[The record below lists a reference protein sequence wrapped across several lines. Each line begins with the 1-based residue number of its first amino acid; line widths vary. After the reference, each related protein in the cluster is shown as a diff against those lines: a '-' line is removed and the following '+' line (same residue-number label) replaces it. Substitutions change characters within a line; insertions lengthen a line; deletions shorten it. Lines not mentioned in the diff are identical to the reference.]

1 MGGLCSKSTKGNKAL
16 TKKEEHYGNH
26 KSGVGNKKNNHK
38 HVSDLTSAKEG
49 VDSKKKEEEEE
60 EAVGVAAETRN
71 DDFYDG
77 IPRYADSF
85 SHKSRSVRSRQAAVA
100 KVSEVSSRLGR
111 AGTIGFGKA
120 VDVLDT
126 LGSSMT
132 NLNSGGGFAYGA
144 VTKGNEVGILAFEV
158 ANTIVKGFSLME
170 SLSTKNIKH
179 LKEEVLKLEA
189 VQDLVSKDMDE
200 LLRIVAAD
208 KRDELKVFS
217 DEVIRFGNRSKD
229 PQWHN
234 LDRYFE
240 KISRELNS
248 QRQTKEEAE
257 LLMQQLMS
265 LVQHTAELYHE
276 LHALDRFA
284 QDYQHKR
291 DEEDN
296 SSAAQ
301 SGDSLSI
308 LKAELRSQKK
318 QVKHLKKKS
327 LWSRSL
333 EEVMEKL
340 VDIVHFLHLEIN
352 KAFGSADGR
361 KPFIRTI
368 SNRQRLGPAG
378 LSLHYANIVLQMDT
392 LVARS
397 SSMPANTRDTLYQSL
412 PPNIKLTLRSK
423 LPTFHVAEELTVADI
438 KQEMEK
444 TLHWLVPIA
453 TNTAK
458 AHHGFG
464 WVGEWA
470 STGSDLNKK
479 TMKTEVM
486 RIETFH
492 HADKEK
498 VENYILELLLWLHR
512 LAVKSKA
519 GGDVGEVKSVIKSH
533 VGTVLQKT
541 NKQSTNTV
549 SPLLTTDEQI
559 MLKDVSNKI
568 PVRGIIK
575 SKSLDFDSLKMELT
589 DNSKLIKSSSYSTT
603 SRSKELSFNRIHTKV
618 PVIDFCIDKKRAL
631 DVIDR
636 VNVTR

>member
-1 MGGLCSKSTKGNKAL
+1 MGGLCSKSGKGDKRVA
-16 TKKEEHYGNH
+16 KREQHYGDENH
-26 KSGVGNKKNNHK
+26 KDG
-38 HVSDLTSAKEG
+38 SDLVS
-49 VDSKKKEEEEE
+49 VKEEEG
-60 EAVGVAAETRN
+60 AVVAAGVGAT

-85 SHKSRSVRSRQAAVA
+85 SHKSRSGRSRQAAVA
-100 KVSEVSSRLGR
+100 KVSEVGSRLGR
-111 AGTIGFGKA
+111 VGTIGFGKA

-158 ANTIVKGFSLME
+158 ANTIVKGSSLME
-170 SLSTKNIKH
+170 SLSTKNVKH

-208 KRDELKVFS
+208 KRDELKVFL

-257 LLMQQLMS
+257 LLMQQLMN

-291 DEEDN
+291 EEEDN

-301 SGDSLSI
+301 SGDSLAI
-308 LKAELRSQKK
+308 LKAELKSQKK
-318 QVKHLKKKS
+318 QVRHLKKKS

-352 KAFGSADGR
+352 KAFGSADSR
-361 KPFIRTI
+361 KPFIQTI
-368 SNRQRLGPAG
+368 GNRQRLGPAG

-397 SSMPANTRDTLYQSL
+397 ASMPANTRDTLYQSL

-423 LPTFHVAEELTVADI
+423 LPTFHVAQELTVADI

-479 TMKTEVM
+479 TMKTDVM

-498 VENYILELLLWLHR
+498 VENYILELLLLLHR

-519 GGDVGEVKSVIKSH
+519 RGDVGEIKSSVKSR
-533 VGTVLQKT
+533 VGAVLQKT
-541 NKQSTNTV
+541 NQQSTNAI

-559 MLKDVSNKI
+559 MLKDVSNQMRF
-568 PVRGIIK
+568 RGISK
-575 SKSLDFDSLKMELT
+575 SKSLDFDSVKTLTAST
-589 DNSKLIKSSSYSTT
+589 DNNRLIKSSSYSTT
-603 SRSKELSFNRIHTKV
+603 SRSKELSYNRICSKV
-618 PVIDFCIDKKRAL
+618 PVIDFSIDKKRAL

-636 VNVTR
+636 VNVAR

>member
-1 MGGLCSKSTKGNKAL
+1 
-16 TKKEEHYGNH
+16 
-26 KSGVGNKKNNHK
+26 
-38 HVSDLTSAKEG
+38 
-49 VDSKKKEEEEE
+49 
-60 EAVGVAAETRN
+60 
-71 DDFYDG
+71 
-77 IPRYADSF
+77 
-85 SHKSRSVRSRQAAVA
+85 
-100 KVSEVSSRLGR
+100 
-111 AGTIGFGKA
+111 
-120 VDVLDT
+120 
-126 LGSSMT
+126 MT
-132 NLNSGGGFAYGA
+132 NLNASSGFVYGVA
-144 VTKGNEVGILAFEV
+144 TKGNEIGILAFEV

-170 SLSTKNIKH
+170 SLSTKSIKH
-179 LKEEVLKLEA
+179 LKEEVLPLEA

-208 KRDELKVFS
+208 KREELKVFS

-240 KISRELNS
+240 KISREHSS
-248 QRQTKEEAE
+248 QRQSKDEAE
-257 LLMQQLMS
+257 LMMQQLMT
-265 LVQHTAELYHE
+265 LVQFTAELYHE
-276 LHALDRFA
+276 LHALDRFE

-291 DEEDN
+291 EEEDN
-296 SSAAQ
+296 SGAAQ

-308 LKAELRSQKK
+308 LRAELKSQKK

-361 KPFIRTI
+361 KPLIQTN

-378 LSLHYANIVLQMDT
+378 LALHYANIVLQIDT

-397 SSMPANTRDTLYQSL
+397 SSMPANTRDSLYQSL
-412 PPNIKLTLRSK
+412 PPNVKSTLRSK
-423 LPTFHVAEELTVADI
+423 LPNFHVVKELNVAEI

-470 STGSDLNKK
+470 NTGSELNKK
-479 TMKTEVM
+479 TVKTDVM

-492 HADKEK
+492 HADKDK

-512 LAVKSKA
+512 LA
-519 GGDVGEVKSVIKSH
+519 IKSQAGSNGGEMRSTIKPP
-533 VGTVLQKT
+533 VGISLQKT
-541 NKQSTNTV
+541 VQQSTN
-549 SPLLTTDEQI
+549 SLLPLLTTDEQN
-559 MLKDVSNKI
+559 MLQDVSNKI
-568 PVRGIIK
+568 RVRRI
-575 SKSLDFDSLKMELT
+575 SKSLDFDSVKTGLT
-589 DNSKLIKSSSYSTT
+589 DNSRLTKSSSYSST
-603 SRSKELSFNRIHTKV
+603 SRSKELSFNRILSKL
-618 PVIDFCIDKKRAL
+618 PVIDFGIDKKRAL

-636 VNVTR
+636 LDVAR

>member
-1 MGGLCSKSTKGNKAL
+1 MGGLCSKSVKGDKVFAKTDGHSHNHESSAK
-16 TKKEEHYGNH
+16 NH
-26 KSGVGNKKNNHK
+26 KATMP
-38 HVSDLTSAKEG
+38 SDLEG
-49 VDSKKKEEEEE
+49 AGNGVEKKKQEGD
-60 EAVGVAAETRN
+60 AGTGPDV
-71 DDFYDG
+71 DFYDG
-77 IPRYADSF
+77 IPRYTDSF
-85 SHKSRSVRSRQAAVA
+85 PHKSRSVRSRQAAVA
-100 KVSEVSSRLGR
+100 KVSEVSLRLGR

-132 NLNSGGGFAYGA
+132 NLSGGGFVSGA
-144 VTKGNEVGILAFEV
+144 AAKGNEIGILAFEV

-170 SLSTKNIKH
+170 SLSTRSIKH
-179 LKEEVLKLEA
+179 LKGEVLLLEA

-208 KRDELKVFS
+208 KRGELKVFS

-248 QRQTKEEAE
+248 PRQSKEEAE
-257 LLMQQLMS
+257 LLMQQLMT
-265 LVQHTAELYHE
+265 LVQFTAELYHE
-276 LHALDRFA
+276 LHALDRFT
-284 QDYQHKR
+284 QDYHHKR
-291 DEEDN
+291 EEDDN
-296 SSAAQ
+296 

-308 LKAELRSQKK
+308 LRAELKSQKK

-340 VDIVHFLHLEIN
+340 VEIVQFLHLEIN
-352 KAFGSADGR
+352 NAFGSADDH
-361 KPFIRTI
+361 KPLIRTI

-378 LSLHYANIVLQMDT
+378 LALHYANIVLQIDT

-397 SSMPANTRDTLYQSL
+397 SSMPANTRDALYQSL
-412 PPNIKLTLRSK
+412 PPNLKSTLRSK
-423 LPTFHVAEELTVADI
+423 LPTSNVVKELSVADI

-470 STGSDLNKK
+470 STGSELNKK
-479 TMKTEVM
+479 NLKSDVM
-486 RIETFH
+486 RIETLH
-492 HADKEK
+492 HADKDK
-498 VENYILELLLWLHR
+498 VEKYILELLLWLHR
-512 LAVKSKA
+512 LAIKSKTGIDA
-519 GGDVGEVKSVIKSH
+519 GEMSSNFKPQ
-533 VGTVLQKT
+533 VGTAPQKT
-541 NKQSTNTV
+541 NQQSRNA
-549 SPLLTTDEQI
+549 SPPLLTPDEQD
-559 MLKDVSNKI
+559 MLQDVSNKI
-568 PVRGIIK
+568 RIRGV
-575 SKSLDFDSLKMELT
+575 SKSLDFDSVKTGLT
-589 DNSKLIKSSSYSTT
+589 DNGRLTKSSSYS
-603 SRSKELSFNRIHTKV
+603 SASKSKEISFNRILSKL
-618 PVIDFCIDKKRAL
+618 PVIDFGIDKKRAL

-636 VNVTR
+636 LDVAR

>member
-1 MGGLCSKSTKGNKAL
+1 MGGLCSKSTKSDKVFAK
-16 TKKEEHYGNH
+16 KKEHYDNH
-26 KSGVGNKKNNHK
+26 KSNHK
-38 HVSDLTSAKEG
+38 HTGDLTSAKEG
-49 VDSKKKEEEEE
+49 IDKKKEEE
-60 EAVGVAAETRN
+60 AVAAAIASGTSAE
-71 DDFYDG
+71 DFYDG

-111 AGTIGFGKA
+111 AGTKGFGKA

-158 ANTIVKGFSLME
+158 ANTIVKGFTLME

-179 LKEEVLKLEA
+179 LKEEVLTLEGI
-189 VQDLVSKDMDE
+189 QDLVSKDMDE

-257 LLMQQLMS
+257 LLMQHLMN

-296 SSAAQ
+296 PSAAH

-318 QVKHLKKKS
+318 HVKHLKKKS

-352 KAFGSADGR
+352 KSFGSEDGR
-361 KPFIRTI
+361 NPFIHSK

-397 SSMPANTRDTLYQSL
+397 GSMPANTRDTLYQSL

-423 LPTFHVAEELTVADI
+423 LPTFHVAEELTVANI

-479 TMKTEVM
+479 TTKTDVM

-519 GGDVGEVKSVIKSH
+519 GGDVGEVKSAIKSH

-541 NKQSTNTV
+541 TQQSTNAV

-568 PVRGIIK
+568 PVRGISK
-575 SKSLDFDSLKMELT
+575 SKSLDFDRVKTGLT
-589 DNSKLIKSSSYSTT
+589 DNSKLIKSNSYSTT
-603 SRSKELSFNRIHTKV
+603 SRNKELSYNRICSKV
-618 PVIDFCIDKKRAL
+618 PVIDFGIDKKRAL

-636 VNVTR
+636 VNVAR

>member
-1 MGGLCSKSTKGNKAL
+1 MGGLCSKSAKGDKVFAK
-16 TKKEEHYGNH
+16 TDGYSDNH
-26 KSGVGNKKNNHK
+26 KSDGKNHNKITTTMA
-38 HVSDLTSAKEG
+38 SDLTRSGDG
-49 VDSKKKEEEEE
+49 VVKKKQE
-60 EAVGVAAETRN
+60 GPD

-77 IPRYADSF
+77 IPRYPDPF
-85 SHKSRSVRSRQAAVA
+85 PHKSRSVRSRQAAVA
-100 KVSEVSSRLGR
+100 KVSEVSLRLGR
-111 AGTIGFGKA
+111 ASTYGIGKA

-132 NLNSGGGFAYGA
+132 NFSGGGFVSGA
-144 VTKGNEVGILAFEV
+144 ATKGNEIGILAFEV

-170 SLSTKNIKH
+170 SLSTKSIKH
-179 LKEEVLKLEA
+179 LKEEVLPLKG

-200 LLRIVAAD
+200 LLKIVAAD

-248 QRQTKEEAE
+248 QRQSKEEAE
-257 LLMQQLMS
+257 LLMQQLMA

-291 DEEDN
+291 EEEDN
-296 SSAAQ
+296 SGAAQ
-301 SGDSLSI
+301 SGDRDSLSI
-308 LKAELRSQKK
+308 LRAELKSQKK

-340 VDIVHFLHLEIN
+340 VEIVHCLHVEIN
-352 KAFGSADGR
+352 NAFGPADDQKTLIQTVG
-361 KPFIRTI
+361 
-368 SNRQRLGPAG
+368 SRQRLGPAG
-378 LSLHYANIVLQMDT
+378 LSLHYANIVLQIDT

-397 SSMPANTRDTLYQSL
+397 SSMPANTRDALYQSL
-412 PPNIKLTLRSK
+412 PPNIKSALRSK
-423 LPTFHVAEELTVADI
+423 LPSFQVAKELTVTDI
-438 KQEMEK
+438 KHEMEK
-444 TLHWLVPIA
+444 TLQWLVPIA

-470 STGSDLNKK
+470 STGSELNKK
-479 TMKTEVM
+479 TLKTDVM

-492 HADKEK
+492 HADKDK

-512 LAVKSKA
+512 LAIKSKA
-519 GGDVGEVKSVIKSH
+519 GIDTGEMRSTLKSH
-533 VGTVLQKT
+533 VGASPQKT
-541 NKQSTNTV
+541 DQESTNILP
-549 SPLLTTDEQI
+549 PLLTTDEEK
-559 MLKDVSNKI
+559 MLQDVSKKI
-568 PVRGIIK
+568 RIRRI
-575 SKSLDFDSLKMELT
+575 SKSLDFDNVKTGLT
-589 DNSKLIKSSSYSTT
+589 DNSRLTKSSTYSST
-603 SRSKELSFNRIHTKV
+603 SISKELSFSRISSKL
-618 PVIDFCIDKKRAL
+618 PVIDFDIDKKRAL

-636 VNVTR
+636 LDVVR

>member
-1 MGGLCSKSTKGNKAL
+1 MGGLCS
-16 TKKEEHYGNH
+16 
-26 KSGVGNKKNNHK
+26 
-38 HVSDLTSAKEG
+38 TSAKGDKAFAKTKGHSDDHKSAGKNHKPTIDLTAAGEG
-49 VDSKKKEEEEE
+49 LEKKKREP
-60 EAVGVAAETRN
+60 AADEGTGP

-77 IPRYADSF
+77 IPRYTDPF
-85 SHKSRSVRSRQAAVA
+85 PHKSRSVRSRQAAVA

-111 AGTIGFGKA
+111 AGTYGIGKA

-132 NLNSGGGFAYGA
+132 NFNAGSGFVSGA
-144 VTKGNEVGILAFEV
+144 ATKGNEVGILAFEV

-170 SLSTKNIKH
+170 SLSTKSIKH
-179 LKEEVLKLEA
+179 LKEEVLTLEG
-189 VQDLVSKDMDE
+189 VQDLVSKDVDE

-217 DEVIRFGNRSKD
+217 DEVIRFGNRSKN

-248 QRQTKEEAE
+248 QRQSKDEAE
-257 LLMQQLMS
+257 LSMQHLMT
-265 LVQHTAELYHE
+265 LVQFTAELYHE

-291 DEEDN
+291 EEEDN
-296 SSAAQ
+296 S
-301 SGDSLSI
+301 GESLSI
-308 LKAELRSQKK
+308 LKAELKGQKK

-352 KAFGSADGR
+352 NAFGSADAR
-361 KPFIRTI
+361 KPLIQTS

-378 LSLHYANIVLQMDT
+378 LALHYANIVLQIDT

-412 PPNIKLTLRSK
+412 PPNIKSTLRSK
-423 LPTFHVAEELTVADI
+423 LSSFHVVKEFTVADI
-438 KQEMEK
+438 KHEMEK

-453 TNTAK
+453 SNTAK

-470 STGSDLNKK
+470 STGSELNKK
-479 TMKTEVM
+479 ALKTDVM

-492 HADKEK
+492 HADKDK

-512 LAVKSKA
+512 LAMKSK
-519 GGDVGEVKSVIKSH
+519 GGNDVGEIRSTIKSN
-533 VGTVLQKT
+533 VGNALQT
-541 NKQSTNTV
+541 TDQQSTN
-549 SPLLTTDEQI
+549 SPPPLLTTDEQI
-559 MLKDVSNKI
+559 LLQDVSNKI
-568 PVRGIIK
+568 RIRGI
-575 SKSLDFDSLKMELT
+575 SKSLDFDTVKTSLT
-589 DNSKLIKSSSYSTT
+589 DNSRLTKSSSYSST
-603 SRSKELSFNRIHTKV
+603 SRSKELSFNRILSKV
-618 PVIDFCIDKKRAL
+618 PLIDFGIDKKRAL

-636 VNVTR
+636 LDVAR

>member
-1 MGGLCSKSTKGNKAL
+1 MKIP
-16 TKKEEHYGNH
+16 
-26 KSGVGNKKNNHK
+26 
-38 HVSDLTSAKEG
+38 AKI
-49 VDSKKKEEEEE
+49 
-60 EAVGVAAETRN
+60 
-71 DDFYDG
+71 FL
-77 IPRYADSF
+77 F
-85 SHKSRSVRSRQAAVA
+85 Q
-100 KVSEVSSRLGR
+100 VSEVSLRLGR
-111 AGTIGFGKA
+111 AGTYGIGKA

-132 NLNSGGGFAYGA
+132 NFNAGSGFASGA
-144 VTKGNEVGILAFEV
+144 ATKGNEVGILAFEV

-170 SLSTKNIKH
+170 SLSTKSIKH
-179 LKEEVLKLEA
+179 LKEEVLTLEG

-200 LLRIVAAD
+200 LLKIVAAD

-217 DEVIRFGNRSKD
+217 DEVIRFGNRSKN

-248 QRQTKEEAE
+248 QRQSKDEAE
-257 LLMQQLMS
+257 LSMQQLMT
-265 LVQHTAELYHE
+265 LVQFTAELYHE

-291 DEEDN
+291 EEEDN
-296 SSAAQ
+296 SGAAQ
-301 SGDSLSI
+301 SGNFLYTMLNISLHHIGESLSI
-308 LKAELRSQKK
+308 LKAELKGQKK

-352 KAFGSADGR
+352 NAFGSEDGR
-361 KPFIRTI
+361 KPLIQTS

-378 LSLHYANIVLQMDT
+378 LALHYANIVLQIDT

-412 PPNIKLTLRSK
+412 PPNIKSTLRSK
-423 LPTFHVAEELTVADI
+423 LSSFHVVKEFTVADI
-438 KQEMEK
+438 KHEMEK

-453 TNTAK
+453 SNTAK

-470 STGSDLNKK
+470 STGSELNKK
-479 TMKTEVM
+479 ALKTDVM

-492 HADKEK
+492 HADKDK

-512 LAVKSKA
+512 LAMKSK
-519 GGDVGEVKSVIKSH
+519 GGNDVGEMRSTIKSN
-533 VGTVLQKT
+533 VGNALQTT
-541 NKQSTNTV
+541 NQQSTN
-549 SPLLTTDEQI
+549 SPPPLLTTDEQI
-559 MLKDVSNKI
+559 MLQDVSNKI
-568 PVRGIIK
+568 RIRGI
-575 SKSLDFDSLKMELT
+575 SKSLDFDTVKTSLT
-589 DNSKLIKSSSYSTT
+589 DNSRLTKSSSYSST
-603 SRSKELSFNRIHTKV
+603 SRSKELSFNRILSKL
-618 PVIDFCIDKKRAL
+618 PLIDFGIDKKRAL

-636 VNVTR
+636 LDVAR

>member
-1 MGGLCSKSTKGNKAL
+1 MGGLCSKSGKGDKRVA
-16 TKKEEHYGNH
+16 KREEHYGDGNH
-26 KSGVGNKKNNHK
+26 KEG
-38 HVSDLTSAKEG
+38 SDLVSVKVGVDGEKKEG
-49 VDSKKKEEEEE
+49 EGGVV
-60 EAVGVAAETRN
+60 AVGAEIGG

-77 IPRYADSF
+77 IPRYGDSF

-100 KVSEVSSRLGR
+100 KVSEVGSRLGR
-111 AGTIGFGKA
+111 VGTIGFGKA

-170 SLSTKNIKH
+170 SLSTKNVKH

-240 KISRELNS
+240 KISKELNS
-248 QRQTKEEAE
+248 QRQSKEEAE
-257 LLMQQLMS
+257 LLMQQLMN

-291 DEEDN
+291 EEEDN

-301 SGDSLSI
+301 SGESLAI
-308 LKAELRSQKK
+308 LKAELKSQKK
-318 QVKHLKKKS
+318 QVRHLKKKS

-352 KAFGSADGR
+352 KAFGSADNH
-361 KPFIRTI
+361 KPFIQTI

-397 SSMPANTRDTLYQSL
+397 ASMPANTRDTLYQSL

-444 TLHWLVPIA
+444 TLHWMVPVA

-470 STGSDLNKK
+470 STGSDPNKK
-479 TMKTEVM
+479 TVKTDVM

-519 GGDVGEVKSVIKSH
+519 GGDVGEIKPAIKSH
-533 VGTVLQKT
+533 VGTVLEKT
-541 NKQSTNTV
+541 NQQSTNAV

-559 MLKDVSNKI
+559 MLKDVSNEMR
-568 PVRGIIK
+568 VRRISK
-575 SKSLDFDSLKMELT
+575 SKSLDFDSVKTEST
-589 DNSKLIKSSSYSTT
+589 DNNRLIKSSSYSTT
-603 SRSKELSFNRIHTKV
+603 SRSKELSYNRICSKV
-618 PVIDFCIDKKRAL
+618 PVIDFNIDKKRAL

-636 VNVTR
+636 VNVAR

>member
-1 MGGLCSKSTKGNKAL
+1 MGGLCSKSAKGDKAFANQ
-16 TKKEEHYGNH
+16 EEHYDNK
-26 KSGVGNKKNNHK
+26 KSGGNKNHK
-38 HVSDLTSAKEG
+38 HTRDLNLTSAKEG
-49 VDSKKKEEEEE
+49 IDNNIKEE
-60 EAVGVAAETRN
+60 EAVVAVVVAAGGTSP
-71 DDFYDG
+71 DDYYDG

-85 SHKSRSVRSRQAAVA
+85 SHESRSVRSRQAAVA
-100 KVSEVSSRLGR
+100 KVSVVSSRLGR
-111 AGTIGFGKA
+111 VGTKGFGKA

-132 NLNSGGGFAYGA
+132 NLNSGGGFASGA
-144 VTKGNEVGILAFEV
+144 VIKGNEVGILAFEV

-170 SLSTKNIKH
+170 SLSTKNVKH
-179 LKEEVLKLEA
+179 LKEEVLKLEGM
-189 VQDLVSKDMDE
+189 QDLVSKDMDE

-240 KISRELNS
+240 KISREHNS
-248 QRQTKEEAE
+248 RRQTKEEAE

-265 LVQHTAELYHE
+265 LVQFTAELYHE
-276 LHALDRFA
+276 WHALDRFA

-291 DEEDN
+291 EEEDN
-296 SSAAQ
+296 

-327 LWSRSL
+327 LWSRSM

-340 VDIVHFLHLEIN
+340 VEIVHFLHLEIN

-361 KPFIRTI
+361 KPFIQTN

-378 LSLHYANIVLQMDT
+378 LSLHYANIVLQIDT

-423 LPTFHVAEELTVADI
+423 LPTIHVAEELTVADI

-444 TLHWLVPIA
+444 TLQWLVPIA

-470 STGSDLNKK
+470 STGSELNKK
-479 TMKTEVM
+479 TLKTDIM

-519 GGDVGEVKSVIKSH
+519 GVDVGETKSAIKSH

-541 NKQSTNTV
+541 NQQSTNAV
-549 SPLLTTDEQI
+549 PQSLTTDEQI
-559 MLKDVSNKI
+559 MLKDVSNRI
-568 PVRGIIK
+568 RVRGI
-575 SKSLDFDSLKMELT
+575 SKSLDFDNVKMGLT
-589 DNSKLIKSSSYSTT
+589 DNKRMIKSSSYSSA
-603 SRSKELSFNRIHTKV
+603 SRNKELSFNRICSKL
-618 PVIDFCIDKKRAL
+618 PVIDFGIDKNRAL

-636 VNVTR
+636 VAVAR

>member
-1 MGGLCSKSTKGNKAL
+1 MGGLCSKSAKGDKVFAKADAHSD
-16 TKKEEHYGNH
+16 TH
-26 KSGVGNKKNNHK
+26 KSDGKNRHSTTM
-38 HVSDLTSAKEG
+38 VPSDLTSARDHE
-49 VDSKKKEEEEE
+49 VDKKKQE
-60 EAVGVAAETRN
+60 GAAAAHTGTGSE
-71 DDFYDG
+71 DFYDG
-77 IPRYADSF
+77 IPRFNDSF
-85 SHKSRSVRSRQAAVA
+85 PHKSRSVRSRQAVA
-100 KVSEVSSRLGR
+100 KVSEVSLRLGR
-111 AGTIGFGKA
+111 AGI
-120 VDVLDT
+120 DVLDT

-132 NLNSGGGFAYGA
+132 NLSGSGFVSGA
-144 VTKGNEVGILAFEV
+144 VMKGNEIGILAFEV

-170 SLSTKNIKH
+170 SLSAKSIKH
-179 LKEEVLKLEA
+179 LKEEVLPLGG

-240 KISRELNS
+240 KISKEHNS
-248 QRQTKEEAE
+248 PRQSKEEAE
-257 LLMQQLMS
+257 LLMHQLMN
-265 LVQHTAELYHE
+265 LVQFTAELYHE

-291 DEEDN
+291 EEDEN
-296 SSAAQ
+296 LGAAQ
-301 SGDSLSI
+301 NGDGLSI
-308 LKAELRSQKK
+308 LRAELKSQKK

-340 VDIVHFLHLEIN
+340 VEIVHFLHLEIN
-352 KAFGSADGR
+352 NVFGTADDH
-361 KPFIRTI
+361 KPLIQTT

-378 LSLHYANIVLQMDT
+378 LALHYANIVLQIDT

-397 SSMPANTRDTLYQSL
+397 SSMPSNTRDALYQSL
-412 PPNIKLTLRSK
+412 PPNIKLALRSK
-423 LPTFHVAEELTVADI
+423 LPSFHVAKELAISDI

-470 STGSDLNKK
+470 STGSELNKK
-479 TMKTEVM
+479 TVKADVM
-486 RIETFH
+486 RIETLH
-492 HADKEK
+492 HADKDK

-512 LAVKSKA
+512 LAIKSKS
-519 GGDVGEVKSVIKSH
+519 GIDTGETRSTLKSH
-533 VGTVLQKT
+533 VSSTLQTT
-541 NKQSTNTV
+541 NQQSTKALP
-549 SPLLTTDEQI
+549 PLLTSDEQQ
-559 MLKDVSNKI
+559 MLQDVSNKI
-568 PVRGIIK
+568 CKRGI
-575 SKSLDFDSLKMELT
+575 SKSLDFDSLKNGLT
-589 DNSKLIKSSSYSTT
+589 ENTRLTKSSSYSST
-603 SRSKELSFNRIHTKV
+603 SRSKEYSFNRILSKL
-618 PVIDFCIDKKRAL
+618 PVIDFVIDKKRAL

-636 VNVTR
+636 LDVDR

>member
-1 MGGLCSKSTKGNKAL
+1 MGGLCSKSTKSDKVFA
-16 TKKEEHYGNH
+16 KKKEHYGDNH
-26 KSGVGNKKNNHK
+26 KSGVVVGGNKNNHK
-38 HVSDLTSAKEG
+38 HTSDLTSAKEG
-49 VDSKKKEEEEE
+49 IDKKKEEE
-60 EAVGVAAETRN
+60 AVAAAIASGTSH

-85 SHKSRSVRSRQAAVA
+85 SHKSRSVRSRQGAVA

-111 AGTIGFGKA
+111 AGTKGFGKA

-158 ANTIVKGFSLME
+158 ANTIVKGFTLME

-179 LKEEVLKLEA
+179 LKEEVLKLEGI
-189 VQDLVSKDMDE
+189 QDLVSKDMDE

-257 LLMQQLMS
+257 LLMQHLMS

-296 SSAAQ
+296 PSAAH

-318 QVKHLKKKS
+318 HVKHLKKKS

-352 KAFGSADGR
+352 KAFGSDDGC
-361 KPFIRTI
+361 KPFIQSK

-392 LVARS
+392 L
-397 SSMPANTRDTLYQSL
+397 
-412 PPNIKLTLRSK
+412 
-423 LPTFHVAEELTVADI
+423 LTVANI

-479 TMKTEVM
+479 TAKNDVM

-519 GGDVGEVKSVIKSH
+519 GSDVGELKSAIKSP

-541 NKQSTNTV
+541 NQQSTNAV

-568 PVRGIIK
+568 PVRGMSK
-575 SKSLDFDSLKMELT
+575 SKSLDFDSVKTALT
-589 DNSKLIKSSSYSTT
+589 DNSKLIKSNSYST
-603 SRSKELSFNRIHTKV
+603 SRNKELSYNRICSKV
-618 PVIDFCIDKKRAL
+618 PVIDFGIDKKRAL

-636 VNVTR
+636 VNVVR